1 MQTVF
6 VDIELELPTPA
17 EVEPFEIE
25 PFGPPR
31 HCSIDDSGAATAAAA
46 VIRELDKRYR
56 RDQVQAIAVWIAYL
70 STQH

>member
-1 MQTVF
+1 MQTVL
-6 VDIELELPTPA
+6 VNVELELPTPA
-17 EVEPFEIE
+17 EVEIF
-25 PFGPPR
+25 PR
-31 HCSIDDSGAATAAAA
+31 RSSIDDSGAATAAAA